1 MQNLVISRCCFV
13 HTLSDSINA
22 NILFFTLESRL
33 KNIRIRWMR
42 DTEAVSG
49 EKKLQIKKYL
59 DTCGRGLNVGFVFG
73 LLEDR
78 NRSPTL

>member
-1 MQNLVISRCCFV
+1 MGFV
-13 HTLSDSINA
+13 AD
-22 NILFFTLESRL
+22 LFFSLWRADL
-33 KNIRIRWMR
+33 KISGFAVKFVGSVRM
-42 DTEAVSG
+42 EAVSG
-49 EKKLQIKKYL
+49 KKKLQIKKYL